1 MPLRRCLCTFGL
13 LIFAAPAAASAPVL
27 IAADL
32 EAPRLESAQWVQSFY
47 ERRGSQPAWQDERC
61 ETLRSELLSAIDASL
76 SHGLDPS
83 DYHRDALSAAVGCAP
98 HTEVLA
104 SDAWLSLA
112 RHLREG
118 RIDPLSVSP
127 HWTLVH
133 EPVDYPALLEQ
144 ALARGEL
151 AEALDSLAPIEA
163 DYGLLRRALMALRAA
178 TDLAPVE
185 ALVDG
190 PLLRSGDRSP
200 RVQALRARLQSLGWL
215 AATPWSIDLAGE
227 FAVTASGEE
236 GGVENTLSPL
246 GFEPVSPPLDLFDDA
261 LAAALKAFQ
270 RSVNLEPDGI
280 LGPRTLT
287 ELRRGPVQRIDQLR
301 VNLERWRWLPRALG
315 PRHIRVNI
323 ADFRLQ
329 AWSEGRVEREHAVI
343 VGSHFRPT
351 PSFSASLSYVVLN
364 PDWVVPR
371 KLAVQDKLPLFRR
384 DPAAFDRLGFELHDR
399 EGAVVDAAT
408 VDWHAMSKNFFPYR
422 LLQRPGP
429 ANALGQVKLILPNPH
444 HVYLHDTPTRGLFS
458 KVRRDFSSGCI
469 RVEDALALT
478 EWALQGTRGLDR
490 AAIDAAVAT
499 GARMRF
505 DLAAPLPV
513 HLFYITTPVAADGS
527 IRFVADLYGQ
537 DERVRA
543 ALDSAAAR

>member
-1 MPLRRCLCTFGL
+1 MPLRRCLCVIGL
-13 LIFAAPAAASAPVL
+13 LCFAAPAAASAPVL
-27 IAADL
+27 IAAGLD
-32 EAPRLESAQWVQSFY
+32 APRLESARWVQSFY

-61 ETLRSELLSAIDASL
+61 ETLRSELLSAIDASA
-76 SHGLDPS
+76 SHGLDPA
-83 DYHRDALSAAVGCAP
+83 DYHREALAGSVGCAP

-133 EPVDYPALLEQ
+133 EPADYAALLED
-144 ALARGEL
+144 AVARGEL
-151 AEALDSLAPIEA
+151 AEVLDSLAPAEA
-163 DYGLLRRALMALRAA
+163 DYGQLRRALMELRAA
-178 TDLAPVE
+178 AERVPTE
-185 ALVDG
+185 ALEEG

-200 RVQALRARLQSLGWL
+200 RVLALRGRLQSLGWL
-215 AATPWSIDLAGE
+215 DATPWAIDEADEPAGTDAE
-227 FAVTASGEE
+227 THGGAASS
-236 GGVENTLSPL
+236 LYRQ
-246 GFEPVSPPLDLFDDA
+246 GFEPVAPPQDLFDEA
-261 LAAALKAFQ
+261 LAEALKAFQ
-270 RSVNLEPDGI
+270 RSANLEPDGI

-329 AWSEGRVEREHAVI
+329 AWGGGRVEREHAVI

-399 EGAVVDAAT
+399 EGSTVDAAA
-408 VDWHAMSKNFFPYR
+408 VDWHALSKNFFPYR

-458 KVRRDFSSGCI
+458 RVRRDFSSGCI
-469 RVEDALALT
+469 RVEDALGLT
-478 EWALQGTRGLDR
+478 EWALQGTRGFDR
-490 AAIDAAVAT
+490 AAIDAAVAS
-499 GARMRF
+499 GARTRI